1 MADQRNVCVVTDS
14 TADIPRGL
22 VEELGIGVVPLTVTI
37 DGFSF
42 QDGDI
47 TMGEFFRRMGDA
59 PELPTTSQPS
69 VGAFVE
75 AFQRSLEH
83 CRDVVCVNISHKLS
97 GTIESAHEAARVVG
111 EHVHVVDSLNLSFA
125 EGIQAV
131 FAARVAA
138 AGGSVAEVRHAVESA
153 RDRVNLLVGLDSLH
167 NLAKGGRIGK
177 VSAMLGGM
185 LNLKVLLTVNAE
197 GAFEPVAKV
206 RGANAAM
213 HASVDWIASR
223 IDATKKAAFGI
234 LHAES
239 PDKAAWLEERVRER
253 FCVAELHVIETGP
266 VIAAHTGTGWGLMA
280 IPVE

>member
-1 MADQRNVCVVTDS
+1 MTDLQDVCVVTDS

-22 VEELGIGVVPLTVTI
+22 AEELGITVVPLTVTI

-42 QDGDI
+42 RDGDI
-47 TMGEFFRRMGDA
+47 TMGEFFRRMGEA

-83 CRDVVCVNISHKLS
+83 CKDVVCVSISHKLS

-111 EHVHVVDSLNLSFA
+111 ERVHVLDSLNLSFA

-138 AGGSVAEVRHAVESA
+138 AGGSVADVKHAAESA
-153 RDRVNLLVGLDSLH
+153 RDRVSLLVGLDSLH

-185 LNLKVLLTVNAE
+185 LNLRVLLTVNPE
-197 GAFEPVAKV
+197 GAFEPVAKI
-206 RGANAAM
+206 RGGSAAM
-213 HASVDWIASR
+213 QASVDWMASR
-223 IDATKKAAFGI
+223 VDTTKRAAFGI

-239 PDKAAWLEERVRER
+239 PDKAEWLEERVRER
-253 FCVAELHVIETGP
+253 FNVAELHVIETGP

-280 IPVE
+280 VPVE